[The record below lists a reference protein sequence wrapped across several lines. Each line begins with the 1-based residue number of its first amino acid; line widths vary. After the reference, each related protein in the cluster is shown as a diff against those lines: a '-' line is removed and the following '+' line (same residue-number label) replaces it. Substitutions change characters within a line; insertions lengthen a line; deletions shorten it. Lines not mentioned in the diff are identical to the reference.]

1 MKAIKC
7 NLSVILLTA
16 IIFTSCFH
24 SEHNKEIGNTL
35 VGAIEEYR
43 KTNDSLPNSLQEIGQ
58 NEIIDNVLFCY
69 EKVDS
74 VNYMVWFGTTL
85 GEGIY
90 YCSDTKKWEDR
101 LRTMGK

>member
-1 MKAIKC
+1 MKKNKY
-7 NLSVILLTA
+7 NLLGFLILS

-24 SEHNKEIGNTL
+24 SERKKKIGNTI
-35 VGAIEEYR
+35 VQKIEEFK

-58 NEIIDNVLFCY
+58 DEIIDNVLFCY

-74 VNYMVWFGTTL
+74 INYMVWFGTTL

-90 YCSDTKKWEDR
+90 YYSDTKKWEGK
-101 LRTMGK
+101 LRIIGK